1 MPKSASGNAPN
12 RRLCSIRIEFT
23 ALTSYNNLLPVARSE
38 SAPAKPGWA
47 GMGRS
52 IVTSEYPELSQS
64 QSQSQS
70 QAVGSRHSYSPGPRS
85 EIPATGR
92 RQVIMALADSQTRRI
107 RPVRMVVSLP
117 LCHLTKSQVVGALLG
132 GPAAAAAAAVAG
144 R

>member
-23 ALTSYNNLLPVARSE
+23 ALTSYNNLLLVARSE

-64 QSQSQS
+64 QSQSQ
-70 QAVGSRHSYSPGPRS
+70 AVGSRHSYSPGPRS
-85 EIPATGR
+85 EIPATGS

>member
-12 RRLCSIRIEFT
+12 RRLCLIRIEFT